1 MSILSIMIDEAGN
14 FDMGKYSNPF
24 YCIIL
29 VFHNQAESIK
39 STIEGFDNLL
49 TARGYDSKRAIHTS
63 PLIRKEYPYQEMEK
77 YERKALFRMTSSFV
91 LRLPIRYKTFI
102 FNKEEPDTYKTF
114 LIKMASEIYSFIREH
129 LDFFQSYDRIEWF
142 YDKGQREVSNLLRS
156 TFEEMFYPNVEMRVS
171 QQNDYKLLQVADFL
185 CTIEYTKKKWDLGI
199 ETKSERDF
207 FESRRY
213 FVQNY
218 YNKVKKLQLA

>member
-1 MSILSIMIDEAGN
+1 
-14 FDMGKYSNPF
+14 
-24 YCIIL
+24 
-29 VFHNQAESIK
+29 
-39 STIEGFDNLL
+39 
-49 TARGYDSKRAIHTS
+49 
-63 PLIRKEYPYQEMEK
+63 
-77 YERKALFRMTSSFV
+77 
-91 LRLPIRYKTFI
+91 
-102 FNKEEPDTYKTF
+102 
-114 LIKMASEIYSFIREH
+114 MASEIYSFIREH

-185 CTIEYTKKKWDLGI
+185 CTVEHTKKWDLGI

>member
-1 MSILSIMIDEAGN
+1 
-14 FDMGKYSNPF
+14 
-24 YCIIL
+24 
-29 VFHNQAESIK
+29 
-39 STIEGFDNLL
+39 
-49 TARGYDSKRAIHTS
+49 
-63 PLIRKEYPYQEMEK
+63 MEK

-102 FNKEEPDTYKTF
+102 FNKEETDTYKTF

-218 YNKVKKLQLA
+218 YNKVKKLQIA